1 MRRDSGADRYGR
13 LSIIMHLSMVIL
25 FICIYA
31 CIELRGALIKGH
43 DLKGPLLGF
52 HG

>member
-13 LSIIMHLSMVIL
+13 L